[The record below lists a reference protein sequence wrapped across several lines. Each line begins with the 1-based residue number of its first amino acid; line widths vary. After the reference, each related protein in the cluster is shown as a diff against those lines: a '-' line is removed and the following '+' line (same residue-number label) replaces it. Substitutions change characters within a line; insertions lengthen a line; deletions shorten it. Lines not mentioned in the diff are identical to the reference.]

1 MNSLTETINL
11 ATANIQFCD
20 KLINETPERNE
31 LNIQAFKLA
40 QEIVK
45 LPNVEKFED
54 RYNFKDQ
61 KIWFK
66 YLSDIPARLQ
76 IILEKA
82 YILNNNECNLSKA
95 QILNNFIRMCFFENM
110 AFTNPFNLFTLITS
124 HYDGLLRNRFS
135 ICL

>member
-1 MNSLTETINL
+1 MNSLAETINP
-11 ATANIQFCD
+11 AHTINQYSG

-31 LNIQAFKLA
+31 INIQAFKLA
-40 QEIVK
+40 QEIAK

-95 QILNNFIRMCFFENM
+95 QILNNFLKMCTFENM
-110 AFTNPFNLFTLITS
+110 AFINPFNLFTLITS
-124 HYDGLLRNRFS
+124 HYDGLLRNRF
-135 ICL
+135 